1 MVSKWERKKEE
12 FIPNLGKGN
21 RGEDKGR
28 ESVEKGDVGGRGVE
42 KEVGMSI
49 DPDTYSPNIF
59 VVERNT
65 MFQQDLTK
73 EGLWMLSLKGSLFF
87 CFSGGERPKRRGAW

>member
-28 ESVEKGDVGGRGVE
+28 EGVWK
-42 KEVGMSI
+42 KEM
-49 DPDTYSPNIF
+49 
-59 VVERNT
+59 
-65 MFQQDLTK
+65 
-73 EGLWMLSLKGSLFF
+73 W
-87 CFSGGERPKRRGAW
+87 GEEE

>member
-28 ESVEKGDVGGRGVE
+28 EGVWK
-42 KEVGMSI
+42 KEM
-49 DPDTYSPNIF
+49 
-59 VVERNT
+59 
-65 MFQQDLTK
+65 
-73 EGLWMLSLKGSLFF
+73 W
-87 CFSGGERPKRRGAW
+87 GEEEWRKRWG

>member
-1 MVSKWERKKEE
+1 MWEKETW
-12 FIPNLGKGN
+12 
-21 RGEDKGR
+21 
-28 ESVEKGDVGGRGVE
+28 GGRGVE
-42 KEVGMSI
+42 KDMGMSI

-73 EGLWMLSLKGSLFF
+73 EGLWMLPQRGVYFF
-87 CFSGGERPKRRGAW
+87 VFLGVRDQKGGEHGEQVGEEERGIYSKPGKGE

>member
-1 MVSKWERKKEE
+1 M
-12 FIPNLGKGN
+12 
-21 RGEDKGR
+21 
-28 ESVEKGDVGGRGVE
+28 EKGDVGGRGVE

-73 EGLWMLSLKGSLFF
+73 EGLWMLPQRGVYFLFF
-87 CFSGGERPKRRGAW
+87 WG

>member
-1 MVSKWERKKEE
+1 M
-12 FIPNLGKGN
+12 
-21 RGEDKGR
+21 
-28 ESVEKGDVGGRGVE
+28 EKGDVGGRGVE

-65 MFQQDLTK
+65 MFQQDLAK
-73 EGLWMLSLKGSLFF
+73 VWLGESLSYLCFPSSF
-87 CFSGGERPKRRGAW
+87 CS

>member
-1 MVSKWERKKEE
+1 M
-12 FIPNLGKGN
+12 
-21 RGEDKGR
+21 
-28 ESVEKGDVGGRGVE
+28 EKGDVGGRGVE

-73 EGLWMLSLKGSLFF
+73 EGLWMLSSKGSLFF
-87 CFSGGERPKRRGAW
+87 VFLGVRDQKGGEHGEQVGEEERGIYSKPGKGE

>member
-1 MVSKWERKKEE
+1 MGGKRSGER
-12 FIPNLGKGN
+12 
-21 RGEDKGR
+21 
-28 ESVEKGDVGGRGVE
+28 
-42 KEVGMSI
+42 GMSI

-73 EGLWMLSLKGSLFF
+73 EGLWMLPQRGVYFLFF
-87 CFSGGERPKRRGAW
+87 WG